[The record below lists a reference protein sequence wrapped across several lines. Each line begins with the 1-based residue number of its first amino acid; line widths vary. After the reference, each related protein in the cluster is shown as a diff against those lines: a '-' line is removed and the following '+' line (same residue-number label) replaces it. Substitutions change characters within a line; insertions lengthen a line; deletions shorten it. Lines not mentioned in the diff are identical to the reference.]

1 MKPTIQFNE
10 KSGKYSERELRGRFA
25 LPKTDYNFQPAS
37 MSNAGSRTFGSCRPS
52 FLAISRDYF
61 ENEAPRSFAEEAVL
75 FSVMVM
81 TAVVPILNSVSALAQ
96 MARSFSTF

>member
-10 KSGKYSERELRGRFA
+10 KSGDCSEREVRARVA
-25 LPKTDYNFQPAS
+25 LPKTDYSYQTAS
-37 MSNAGSRTFGSCRPS
+37 MPNAGRCFGSCRSS

-61 ENEAPRSFAEEAVL
+61 ENEARRSFAEEAVL

-81 TAVVPILNSVSALAQ
+81 TAVVPILNSMSELAAL
-96 MARSFSTF
+96 ARSFATF